1 MHLKICFAA
10 CFVWVSFAVC
20 PRISIAHE
28 SESISTFLVQDSPRP
43 DRWRGLV
50 LDEATPED
58 AFTVLGKAEK
68 DELDRLRVAYFSSKW
83 ISKKHKEKVFRKIR
97 WKENKGLNPLVTGVK
112 YAQLSFLNNKLV
124 MIEFELKE
132 KIDAGALEN
141 IYQIQFVPRIDGIDE
156 ALNPQN
162 FERLQG
168 RVYPKIY
175 PTVYHLQSVTENSF
189 LGVLVD
195 NVSFAAAFKN
205 ITGVTDSSNDGFPG
219 KVAYFQIVTRKLEN
233 RDGMDVLK

>member
-1 MHLKICFAA
+1 MHLRICSAVCFALM
-10 CFVWVSFAVC
+10 SFAVSQ
-20 PRISIAHE
+20 RTSMAHE
-28 SESISTFLVQDSPRP
+28 HVSSSKFSVQDSPKP

-50 LDEATPED
+50 LDEATPDD
-58 AFTVLGKAEK
+58 AFNALGKAEK
-68 DELDRLRVAYFSSKW
+68 DEMDRLRVGYFSSKW
-83 ISKKHKEKVFRKIR
+83 ISKKHKDKVFRKIR
-97 WKENKGLNPLVTGVK
+97 WKENKGLNPLVKGIK

-156 ALNPQN
+156 ALNPRN
-162 FERLQG
+162 FERMQG

-175 PTVYHLQSVTENSF
+175 PPVYSLQSVTENSF

-195 NVSFAAAFKN
+195 NASFVAALKN
-205 ITGVTDSSNDGFPG
+205 ITGVTDSSGDGFPG
-219 KVAYFQIVTRKLEN
+219 KVAHFQIVTRQLEN
-233 RDGMDVLK
+233 RDGEDALK